1 MTSSRHFALCF
12 FGPIIMGAIYCGLIA
27 LIWEWLERH
36 RITPLITM
44 TVGCVLVAVAT
55 RWFLRNFVSVKCPFC
70 GGKTYEI
77 RGRGN
82 RFMCSVCG
90 KDH

>member
-1 MTSSRHFALCF
+1 M
-12 FGPIIMGAIYCGLIA
+12 M
-27 LIWEWLERH
+27 
-36 RITPLITM
+36 
-44 TVGCVLVAVAT
+44 VGCVLVAMAT